1 MITTHNPL
9 TSHPTTQVTTY
20 RIQSTNQDVC
30 DFLNPEQQPFPMNQG
45 ENPTRH
51 GLSGCLTTA
60 DLAANYHPRH
70 RGRTHP

>member
-1 MITTHNPL
+1 MSNHGH
-9 TSHPTTQVTTY
+9 HPGAAY

-30 DFLNPEQQPFPMNQG
+30 DLLNPEQQPFPMNQG

-60 DLAANYHPRH
+60 DLAA
-70 RGRTHP
+70 THNIKAAPQP